1 MLTEE
6 NAVLASW
13 AGYFGMGL
21 ALVLF
26 CVPMLT
32 FKKILAE
39 GNVLGFDGLP
49 YVFSFL
55 NCGLWVIYALP
66 SVTPGRMQPE
76 IINAIGMVLEF
87 MYCVL
92 YAVYAPG
99 KAFQKE
105 FGCSVVFLVILLI
118 IVHSFEDTHQA
129 SPILGVIASILNVIM
144 YASPLSVMKKVWYS
158 QSVEFMP
165 LHLSLATFFCSFSW
179 FVYGALL
186 GDGAILFCNI
196 CGVFLG
202 LVQLGLYYRVSQY
215 PDLSLINLD
224 KISSN
229 SAVNLDQYSQ
239 LPGSDDALGA
249 EGDLNLPKIDENI
262 DNFGVNQDDFDAI

>member
-1 MLTEE
+1 MPTEDD
-6 NAVLASW
+6 AALASRV
-13 AGYFGMGL
+13 GIFGMGL

-49 YVFSFL
+49 YVFSLL

-99 KAFQKE
+99 KAFKKE
-105 FGCSVVFLVILLI
+105 FGCSIAFWSFFLSSCFRSTCI
-118 IVHSFEDTHQA
+118 S
-129 SPILGVIASILNVIM
+129 SPFWSHREHANIIM
-144 YASPLSVMKKVWYS
+144 YASPLSIMKKVGTASPW
-158 QSVEFMP
+158 
-165 LHLSLATFFCSFSW
+165 SLCLCTC
-179 FVYGALL
+179 
-186 GDGAILFCNI
+186 
-196 CGVFLG
+196 
-202 LVQLGLYYRVSQY
+202 
-215 PDLSLINLD
+215 P
-224 KISSN
+224 
-229 SAVNLDQYSQ
+229 
-239 LPGSDDALGA
+239 
-249 EGDLNLPKIDENI
+249 
-262 DNFGVNQDDFDAI
+262 